1 MAAAAPR
8 RTPTLTGGRLFL
20 SGLFI
25 FKEDA
30 ASLMGLRGNYPS
42 GQTCQEPRARSEQMP
57 RKTDL
62 RRHRFMPASPAAVPP
77 LRPTGCSRD

>member
-8 RTPTLTGGRLFL
+8 RAPTLTDGRLFL

-30 ASLMGLRGNYPS
+30 ASLMGVRGNYPIA
-42 GQTCQEPRARSEQMP
+42 QTCRKPRAGSE
-57 RKTDL
+57 
-62 RRHRFMPASPAAVPP
+62 
-77 LRPTGCSRD
+77 

>member
-8 RTPTLTGGRLFL
+8 RAPTLTGGRLFL

-30 ASLMGLRGNYPS
+30 ASLMGLRGNHPS
-42 GQTCQEPRARSEQMP
+42 GQTCRGPRAGSE
-57 RKTDL
+57 
-62 RRHRFMPASPAAVPP
+62 
-77 LRPTGCSRD
+77 